1 MSFGTSIFYSPYA
14 CPVWYRSAHAKQVD
28 VALNETS
35 RIITGCLK
43 PTPLDKIHHLA
54 GIAPPAIRREA
65 AALKERSKAAA
76 TERHL
81 LYGIQPAHQRLKSRQ
96 SFLRSTEDYEEPR
109 TNVDLWEKTSNQHWM
124 EPKEQLAPGS
134 DENWETWRALNR
146 LRTGTARSRDTLAK
160 WGYHVDSNLCECGAL
175 QTTQHMYT

>member
-1 MSFGTSIFYSPYA
+1 MY
-14 CPVWYRSAHAKQVD
+14 K
-28 VALNETS
+28 
-35 RIITGCLK
+35 
-43 PTPLDKIHHLA
+43 HHL
-54 GIAPPAIRREA
+54 RRETKH
-65 AALKERSKAAA
+65 ALKERSKAAA

-109 TNVDLWEKTSNQHWM
+109 ANVDLWEKTSNQHWM

-146 LRTGTARSRDTLAK
+146 LRTGTARS
-160 WGYHVDSNLCECGAL
+160 GAL
-175 QTTQHMYT
+175 LPSGATMWTPTSANVEHYKPPNICILAHCAPPSAL